1 LLIYGSAAGRQ
12 NYMQGIAPRGAFL
25 ETLDTDDKALVI
37 VPDAGDYGH
46 LERPRR
52 RFHSAIAH
60 FLLGV

>member
-1 LLIYGSAAGRQ
+1 
-12 NYMQGIAPRGAFL
+12 MQGIAPRGAFL

-37 VPDAGDYGH
+37 VSDAGDYGH